1 MSSFSK
7 WDYATVWET
16 KMLKNT
22 DLSEQLRKTPLGACK
37 CKENVETQ
45 GIEKGPLILS
55 MNLYVS
61 GLSPNGVHM

>member
-1 MSSFSK
+1 
-7 WDYATVWET
+7 
-16 KMLKNT
+16 MLKNT
-22 DLSEQLRKTPLGACK
+22 DLSEKLRKTPLGAYK

-61 GLSPNGVHM
+61 GLSPKGVHM